1 MDKDSSKA
9 PDEQALFA
17 GEAWFDPIEAGLRGF
32 CQISRQRAWLAGWAA
47 AGRLPAC

>member
-17 GEAWFDPIEAGLRGF
+17 GEAWFDPGATHEIP
-32 CQISRQRAWLAGWAA
+32 LAGE
-47 AGRLPAC
+47 LPNQG